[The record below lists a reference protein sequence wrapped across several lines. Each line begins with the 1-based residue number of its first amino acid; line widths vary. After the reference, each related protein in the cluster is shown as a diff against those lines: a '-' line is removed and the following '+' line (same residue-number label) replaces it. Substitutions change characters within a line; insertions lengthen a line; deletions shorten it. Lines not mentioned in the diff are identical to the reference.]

1 MSDDRADE
9 TGAIVAIVNAGGLD
23 DEVLAMPLPLA
34 MAECE
39 TRYLEAILAR
49 AGGNKTRAAEI
60 AGIPRLTLLRKL
72 RRYGIEV
79 RPGPPVITRT
89 RG

>member
-1 MSDDRADE
+1 MRDDMDND
-9 TGAIVAIVNAGGLD
+9 TGATAVIVNAGTLD
-23 DEVLAMPLPLA
+23 DAILALPLPLA

-39 TRYLEAILAR
+39 TRYLEAVLSR
-49 AGGNKTRAAEI
+49 TGGNKTRAAEI

-72 RRYGIEV
+72 RRHGIEV
-79 RPGPPVITRT
+79 APGPPVITRT